1 MAFSINSAGTQYNYD
16 TKWFEQ
22 KFLISASD
30 KYNNIVNIASKIN
43 VSAMADFVKSSSG
56 ERLLFG
62 KYSSIKG
69 SIVADKENHEAEFRV
84 NSPILSNYR
93 PCKGFPIS
101 YFGDVKSGEALGKWD
116 IDSYDID

>member
-43 VSAMADFVKSSSG
+43 VSAMATLLKSSSG

-84 NSPILSNYR
+84 NSPIPIKYR

-101 YFGDVKSGEALGKWD
+101 ILGDG
-116 IDSYDID
+116 